1 MTSRHNVSRA
11 QELYSGQAV
20 LAGYQADKVG
30 IEFTP
35 FFRWRPTGVRAA
47 TLAGVAA
54 AGATSTPLSGNWGG
68 ASGLYLMTFSSGEQK
83 LALLTN
89 GATTCSLYPPFAT
102 QTGGNYG
109 ALSPLTNAATT
120 AVSVSGTPPV
130 LGVAN
135 AYSVS
140 AAVLLGVP
148 AVLVAGFNPDIPR
161 NVVGAWTGTAIV
173 TVTGTDAY
181 GQVQTEVSA
190 SGTSLASK
198 KAFATVTSI
207 VPSANITAATFG
219 TGAVL
224 GLPFRVSSGDIFA
237 MTLNDSADAGTLVLP
252 DLTSPATSSTGD
264 VRGTYTAGTALNG
277 AKFLAALIKPTSNQ
291 TASGA
296 FGVTPA

>member
-1 MTSRHNVSRA
+1 MSRHNVSRA
-11 QELYSGQAV
+11 NDLFAGQAV
-20 LAGYQADKVG
+20 LAQYQGDKVG

-35 FFRWRPTGVRAA
+35 FYRWRPTGVRAA

-68 ASGLYLMTFSSGEQK
+68 ASGLYLMTFSTGEVK

-89 GATTCSLYPPFAT
+89 GASTCTLYPPTAT
-102 QTGGNYG
+102 QMGGNYG
-109 ALSPLTNAATT
+109 ALSPLMNAATT
-120 AVSVSGTPPV
+120 AVSIAGTPPV

-140 AAVLLGVP
+140 AAVLLGVS
-148 AVLVAGFNPDIPR
+148 AVLVAGFSPDIPR

-173 TVTGTDAY
+173 TVTGTDQY

-190 SGTSLASK
+190 SGTALAGK

-224 GLPFRVSSGDIFA
+224 GLPFRVSSGDIFS
-237 MTLNDSADAGTLVLP
+237 MMLNDVADAGTFVVP

-277 AKFLAALIKPTSNQ
+277 VKFLSALIKPASNQ

-296 FGVTPA
+296 FGVTSA